1 MSRRDDSANA
11 LLKLVLDRDEVP
23 HDANVGG
30 GVIDSHVAD
39 PLFRLTMPERAFRRR
54 FWSRPGSH
62 LGCAFL
68 LADPSVRGDHQGVAW
83 FVSISRCGGVL
94 DQPDIVREDIAR
106 HSSRGIFIARIPVID
121 SEGNAGRN
129 WYIVERDFVPVRRN

>member
-39 PLFRLTMPERAFRRR
+39 PLFRLTMPERAFRRQLLEQAR
-54 FWSRPGSH
+54 LAPGM
-62 LGCAFL
+62 
-68 LADPSVRGDHQGVAW
+68 
-83 FVSISRCGGVL
+83 
-94 DQPDIVREDIAR
+94 
-106 HSSRGIFIARIPVID
+106 RILT
-121 SEGNAGRN
+121 G
-129 WYIVERDFVPVRRN
+129 